1 MKTNDSFWLS
11 SKDAVDRI
19 RKEDIDMLR
28 LSTYGNLTFEVY
40 KPKGTDRRQPHE
52 KDEIYMVIS
61 GKGILNC
68 NNKQTNCSQG
78 DILFV
83 PAGQPHYFENYSTDF
98 CTWAVFST
106 PMHKEELIM

>member
-1 MKTNDSFWLS
+1 MKPHDSFWLS
-11 SKDAVDRI
+11 SKEAVDRI
-19 RKEDIDMLR
+19 RREGIDMVK

-40 KPKGTDRRQPHE
+40 KPNGSDRQQPHE

-68 NNKQTNCSQG
+68 NNKRTNCTQG

-83 PAGQPHYFENYSTDF
+83 PAGLPHYFENFSTDF
-98 CTWAVFST
+98 CTWAIFSA
-106 PMHKEELIM
+106 PAPVEELIT